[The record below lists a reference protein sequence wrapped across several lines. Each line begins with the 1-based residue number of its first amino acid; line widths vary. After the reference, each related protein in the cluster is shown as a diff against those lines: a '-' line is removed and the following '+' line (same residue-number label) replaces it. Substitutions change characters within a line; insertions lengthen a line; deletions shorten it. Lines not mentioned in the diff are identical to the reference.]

1 MEINMLS
8 LDDFHFAGKAVL
20 LRIDINSPIDQQT
33 GQIANDNRIRK
44 SLPTIRRLLDAG
56 ARLALIAHQGDTL
69 DYQNLMPLAE
79 HAARISQLLGKPVTY
94 IDDVCGPAA
103 CAAVQ
108 ALQPG
113 EAVLLGNLRYL
124 TEEVSGF
131 EKEVKLEPGGMLQT
145 WLVRSLAPL
154 FDCYV
159 NDAFAAAHRNAPS
172 MVAFQELLP
181 SAGGLLLYQEY
192 AALSRLL
199 SGAARPVIFLLG
211 GAKISDAFGM
221 LQQVLE
227 RGIADRVLTCGV
239 TGQVFLTAAGCS
251 PGRRIEQWIEQHDL
265 SGFVAAARS
274 TLQRWGSRILMPLD
288 LACVDQGSRLVVPVA
303 DLPRDL
309 FFGDIGPATCSRYS
323 QEIQAAG
330 TIFVNGPAGMYEDPL
345 LSEGTRL
352 LWQAVAEAAGYSV
365 IGGGDTVLAA
375 SRFTCLDPFSYVC
388 TAGGAMVRFM
398 SGDRLPL
405 VAAMEK
411 AWQRDH
417 VRRAEFRGC

>member
-8 LDDFHFAGKAVL
+8 LDDFNYTGKAVL
-20 LRIDINSPIDQQT
+20 LRVDINSPVDPKT
-33 GQIANDNRIRK
+33 RRIANDNRIRK
-44 SLPTIRRLLDAG
+44 SLPTIRHLLDAG
-56 ARLALIAHQGDTL
+56 ACLALIAHQGDTL

-79 HAARISQLLGKPVTY
+79 HAALLSRLLGQPIAY

-103 CAAVQ
+103 CATIQ
-108 ALQPG
+108 TLQPG

-131 EKEVKLEPGGMLQT
+131 EKEVRLEPAEMLQT

-154 FDCYV
+154 FDYYV
-159 NDAFAAAHRNAPS
+159 NDAFAAAHRNSPS

-181 SAGGLLLYQEY
+181 TAGGRLLYQEY

-199 SGAARPVIFLLG
+199 RGTERPVVFLLG

-221 LQQVLE
+221 LRQVLE
-227 RGIADRVLTCGV
+227 RGIADCVLTCGV
-239 TGQVFLTAAGCS
+239 TGQVFLTAAGRS
-251 PGRRIEQWIEQHDL
+251 PGRRIGQWIEQHDL
-265 SGFVAAARS
+265 SGFVAKAR
-274 TLQRWGSRILMPLD
+274 TYLDAWGDRILMPAD
-288 LACVDQGSRLVVPVA
+288 LACIDDGSRLIVPVT
-303 DLPRDL
+303 DMPRDDL
-309 FFGDIGPATCSRYS
+309 MFGDIGPETCSRYTK
-323 QEIQAAG
+323 EIQSAG
-330 TIFVNGPAGMYEDPL
+330 TIFVNGPAGIYEEPL

-352 LWQAVAEAAGYSV
+352 LWRAVAEAPGYSV

-375 SRFTCLDPFSYVC
+375 SRFTGLDVFSYVC
-388 TAGGAMVRFM
+388 TAGGAMVRFL

-411 AWQRDH
+411 AWLRDH
-417 VRRAEFRGC
+417 AH